1 MDRNEYVEEIKLI
14 QEQNDVEF
22 ELYPMAVD
30 IIKPTLK
37 NLSKR
42 YVFARRKTDRGQLY
56 YGVSSFPDVA
66 ILDNEFKNT
75 PNTCIS
81 KEEWLKLKGCV
92 EVKALSSRLISKE

>member
-42 YVFARRKTDRGQLY
+42 YVFARRKTDRGQIY
-56 YGVSSFPDVA
+56 YGVSSFPDI
-66 ILDNEFKNT
+66 ILSTARAN
-75 PNTCIS
+75 I
-81 KEEWLKLKGCV
+81 
-92 EVKALSSRLISKE
+92 